1 MFRDRTCLHSAEYT
15 VTHVRYPTYQ
25 TPHSGLRSYADSV
38 HPLTRAAAK
47 VTVATTVD
55 TRQSR
60 SHCSTGPTLQ
70 YAINNIY
77 RTFADKRLRNDKAC
91 CCCSGR
97 GGGGEEYCITTV
109 TTLSNDLDPRATVP
123 SGRQINPGNESWKLF
138 ILKALVSVLPCLN

>member
-1 MFRDRTCLHSAEYT
+1 MHQDFARCFEIEHAYLVLSTQSRTCVILRT
-15 VTHVRYPTYQ
+15 R
-25 TPHSGLRSYADSV
+25 PHSGLHSYADSE

-97 GGGGEEYCITTV
+97 GGGAAARSTASRPSSPRYW
-109 TTLSNDLDPRATVP
+109 TL
-123 SGRQINPGNESWKLF
+123 
-138 ILKALVSVLPCLN
+138 ALLSLLEVR

>member
-1 MFRDRTCLHSAEYT
+1 MFRDRTCLPSAEYT
-15 VTHVRYPTYQ
+15 VTHVRYLTYQ
-25 TPHSGLRSYADSV
+25 TPHSGLHSYADSV

-109 TTLSNDLDPRATVP
+109 VTTLSNDLDNYEPLT
-123 SGRQINPGNESWKLF
+123 SKC
-138 ILKALVSVLPCLN
+138 VLPENFNNTIITR

>member
-1 MFRDRTCLHSAEYT
+1 MFRDRTWLPSAGYT

-25 TPHSGLRSYADSV
+25 TPHSGLHSYADSV

-97 GGGGEEYCITTV
+97 CGGGEEYCITTV
-109 TTLSNDLDPRATVP
+109 VTTLSNDLDNYEPLTSKFVLR
-123 SGRQINPGNESWKLF
+123 ESWKQF
-138 ILKALVSVLPCLN
+138 ILKALVSVLPCVN

>member
-1 MFRDRTCLHSAEYT
+1 MFRDRTFLPYLPSAEYT

-25 TPHSGLRSYADSV
+25 THHSGLHSYAV
-38 HPLTRAAAK
+38 HPLTLAAAK

-70 YAINNIY
+70 YALNNIY

-97 GGGGEEYCITTV
+97 GGGGEDYHLDTYCITTV
-109 TTLSNDLDPRATVP
+109 TTLSNDLD
-123 SGRQINPGNESWKLF
+123 NYESLTSKR
-138 ILKALVSVLPCLN
+138 VLPENFDNTIITM

>member
-1 MFRDRTCLHSAEYT
+1 MFRDRTCLPTAEYT

-25 TPHSGLRSYADSV
+25 NPHSGLHSFADSV

-97 GGGGEEYCITTV
+97 VGVAAARSSASRPSLRCRMTW
-109 TTLSNDLDPRATVP
+109 TLALLSLWTSDK
-123 SGRQINPGNESWKLF
+123 S
-138 ILKALVSVLPCLN
+138 LK